1 MRVLSFRDGSTS
13 VMAVVQLHFQ
23 KGVNDPLQPL
33 RDDMND
39 GTLGMFSVD
48 RTFVL
53 NPSMLS

>member
-1 MRVLSFRDGSTS
+1 MSFRDGSTS
-13 VMAVVQLHFQ
+13 VMAVVQLQFQ